1 MSMILALPIEGKP
14 LCIDTSCEDWRG
26 KMFDLIGKAPDE
38 IINKRGEKLRVSAGA
53 TFTWI
58 SQNFK
63 TCPEGASRDVIK
75 LYAPGSASLVGR
87 PRVLDYK
94 NYNDHGNP
102 LRRPTWAYQW
112 DIVSEFSGDPIA
124 AYQTY
129 TNEFD
134 NLTPEQVE
142 WEPYGPRS
150 ALGNA
155 STFTLNPACMA
166 EAHLWYMHCPLVC
179 MWAVEHHMPQRV
191 MRQFGLLQPC
201 PPEWKD
207 TSIVLHGRR
216 SKKTD
221 WHNIHKKHVK
231 KFVMRVE
238 EQKKAKGIQYEE
250 HSEDAFNQYLR
261 WFLDNTRVQI
271 LPDAYGHEILEEP
284 LIFDDIATLK
294 YNKLVREGR
303 QTSFAPMLNFVRTEI
318 QKQAVEHET
327 ALESFPHGEKGESSF
342 REFVKR
348 QGQKLRRLSN
358 LLGCRDPEIMT
369 PSQSRSASPSDQDDA
384 NNSNSTA
391 RDEEVSD
398 EAGSEHEVDE
408 DDEDVPLGKYVKK
421 KGPRTS

>member
-1 MSMILALPIEGKP
+1 MDEA
-14 LCIDTSCEDWRG
+14 CCR
-26 KMFDLIGKAPDE
+26 IGKDACIGGPLILLSIWSWE
-38 IINKRGEKLRVSAGA
+38 R
-53 TFTWI
+53 F
-58 SQNFK
+58 
-63 TCPEGASRDVIK
+63 P
-75 LYAPGSASLVGR
+75 VGR

-112 DIVSEFSGDPIA
+112 DIVSEFSGDPVA

-150 ALGNA
+150 QLGNA

-207 TSIVLHGRR
+207 TSILLHGFDRRR

-348 QGQKLRRLSN
+348 QGQKLR
-358 LLGCRDPEIMT
+358 IMT
-369 PSQSRSASPSDQDDA
+369 PSQSRSVSPSDQDDA

-421 KGPRTS
+421 NRSAYKLKPRKERQDRYTPDAYAKAPAARKARKKAVIESDEEEHMEPRQKIPPRRGGKTKRARN